1 MLCFPFARLTA
12 FRPQGDDLLTCA
24 AAWLVSDAALTALFL
39 LLPKGGAGGSL
50 PGRAASAA
58 AGGWLLLSL
67 TALLAGLADSL
78 SYSFPEFYA
87 PPAVIAASA
96 AAAAYCA
103 SMGLKGCAR
112 AACAVAVVTVI
123 VLGLTAA
130 GAADSFRME
139 RIGIGL
145 TADGQAAFVRQL
157 LRQLTASA
165 EFPLFILLRGQVQ
178 RPERAVL
185 TRFAVQSVTGGGVM
199 VFCAGVLGRQSRS
212 GIPADTLSSYSKT
225 SVIERFDGLILLA
238 WTLCLILA
246 AAALLIGLRQCAEG
260 ISKKAGRFAV
270 PGAAALCAGGAI
282 FISGRLTSSGGGLT
296 AALTAAAMLLA
307 AISCPGRKATS
318 SECREAI

>member
-1 MLCFPFARLTA
+1 MLCFSFARLTA
-12 FRPQGDDLLTCA
+12 FRPHGDDLLTCA

-67 TALLAGLADSL
+67 TALLAWPADSL
-78 SYSFPEFYA
+78 SFSFPEFYA

-112 AACAVAVVTVI
+112 AACAAAVVTVI
-123 VLGLTAA
+123 VLGLTAV
-130 GAADSFRME
+130 GAADSFRTE
-139 RIGIGL
+139 RIGL

-212 GIPADTLSSYSKT
+212 GIPADNLSSYSKT

-238 WTLCLILA
+238 WMLCLILA

-318 SECREAI
+318 SECREAL